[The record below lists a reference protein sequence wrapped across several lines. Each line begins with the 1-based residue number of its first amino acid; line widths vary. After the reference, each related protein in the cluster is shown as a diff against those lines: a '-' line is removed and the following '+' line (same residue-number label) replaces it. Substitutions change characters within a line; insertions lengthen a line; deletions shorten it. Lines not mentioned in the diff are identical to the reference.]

1 MQGRGATISP
11 LFYEVYSDISA
22 QCVDVALA
30 SDSGARLRSAKAKY
44 FISQSCYFLVL
55 KIGILCTPGALGMK

>member
-30 SDSGARLRSAKAKY
+30 SDSGARLRSAKAK
-44 FISQSCYFLVL
+44 
-55 KIGILCTPGALGMK
+55 